1 MIEADP
7 SEHTDMSSAPS
18 APVCDIAFIGLGTM
32 GGPMAGH
39 LWRAGHRLCV
49 YNRHPQRR
57 IAWQQAHPG
66 SRVADSPAAAAAGAE
81 IVCLCVGD
89 DQAVEEVLF
98 SGNGASS
105 TLAAG
110 AIVIDHSTLSAQQAR
125 RCHARLA
132 ERGIAYLDAPVS
144 GGEPGA
150 RAGTLTLMA
159 GGSLDAWRRA
169 EPILTCYARH
179 RHHMGDSGS
188 GQMTKMVNQICVAG
202 LLQSLAEAIHFA
214 AAAGLD
220 HDAVFAAITQGAASS
235 WQMQHRH
242 DSMHRGDYAHGFAVD
257 WLRKDLG
264 LCLDE
269 ARRSGAT
276 LPVTALVDQ
285 FLADLQNRGHGR
297 SDMSSLLTRLQR
309 GNTP

>member
-1 MIEADP
+1 
-7 SEHTDMSSAPS
+7 MSQASH
-18 APVCDIAFIGLGTM
+18 PVRDLAFIGLGTM

-39 LWRAGHRLCV
+39 LWRAGHRLCA
-49 YNRHPQRR
+49 YNRNPERR
-57 IAWQQAHPG
+57 DAWHQAHPG
-66 SRVADSPAAAAAGAE
+66 SRVADSPAAAADGAE
-81 IVCLCVGD
+81 ILCLCVGD
-89 DQAVEEVLF
+89 DRAVEEVLF
-98 SGNGASS
+98 STSGASS
-105 TLAAG
+105 ALAAG
-110 AIVIDHSTLSAQQAR
+110 AIVVDHSTISAQQAR

-132 ERGIAYLDAPVS
+132 EIGVDYLDAPIS

-150 RAGTLTLMA
+150 IAGELTLMA
-159 GGSLDAWRRA
+159 GGNARAWQHV
-169 EPILTCYARH
+169 EPVLACYARH
-179 RHHMGDSGS
+179 RRHMGDCGS

-220 HDAVFAAITQGAASS
+220 HDAVFAAIGQGAASS

-242 DSMHRGDYAHGFAVD
+242 DSMQRGDYAHGFAVD

-269 ARRSGAT
+269 ARRTGAT

-285 FLADLQNRGHGR
+285 FLADLQNRGRGR
-297 SDMSSLLTRLQR
+297 WDMSSLLTRLQQ
-309 GNTP
+309 GDAP